1 MYYLDIKTKKI
12 TERKSV
18 QCMVLRITGG
28 QLTLN
33 ALGAKTFMFVHD
45 KLVLNVRQ
53 QKGSDNNINYKYT
66 QSNTPT

>member
-1 MYYLDIKTKKI
+1 MYYLDIKTKKN

-45 KLVLNVRQ
+45 KLILNV
-53 QKGSDNNINYKYT
+53 
-66 QSNTPT
+66 